1 MFVLFILSSNVA
13 SCHAHTFV
21 RGIVPSDTSVKS
33 VASLLPAYPSATY
46 VPSVLAPWFIKTS
59 TPLTHHEWSSLMRS
73 DVPRAPHVGRSGS
86 MPSVMTEKA
95 AASAASDLQV
105 GKSAANI
112 QSSQV
117 SIQSS
122 PVGIQSSPVSVQ
134 GSQSRIH
141 SVPNIQSS
149 RVSIQSSYVN
159 SGFPSLGREQT
170 VRFRRVG
177 HASVRGGAGWARPSM
192 P

>member
-1 MFVLFILSSNVA
+1 MPTDTSTEKSAAVPELLASPSVRPGSQALTTRVAHVFVLFILSSNVA
-13 SCHAHTFV
+13 SSCHVHTFV
-21 RGIVPSDTSVKS
+21 RGIVRGTSVKS

-59 TPLTHHEWSSLMRS
+59 TPLTHHEWSSLVRG

-86 MPSVMTEKA
+86 MPSVMTEKT
-95 AASAASDLQV
+95 AASSASDLQV

-122 PVGIQSSPVSVQ
+122 PVGWR
-134 GSQSRIH
+134 SQYVYHFCEGFRTLIDH
-141 SVPNIQSS
+141 S
-149 RVSIQSSYVN
+149 
-159 SGFPSLGREQT
+159 E
-170 VRFRRVG
+170 
-177 HASVRGGAGWARPSM
+177 
-192 P
+192 

>member
-13 SCHAHTFV
+13 SRHAHTFV

-33 VASLLPAYPSATY
+33 VASLLPAYPSATYY

-73 DVPRAPHVGRSGS
+73 DVPRAPRDGRSGS
-86 MPSVMTEKA
+86 MPSVITEKA
-95 AASAASDLQV
+95 AASAGSDLQV
-105 GKSAANI
+105 GKSAANS

-117 SIQSS
+117 GIQSS

-159 SGFPSLGREQT
+159 IGFPSLGRE
-170 VRFRRVG
+170 
-177 HASVRGGAGWARPSM
+177 
-192 P
+192 